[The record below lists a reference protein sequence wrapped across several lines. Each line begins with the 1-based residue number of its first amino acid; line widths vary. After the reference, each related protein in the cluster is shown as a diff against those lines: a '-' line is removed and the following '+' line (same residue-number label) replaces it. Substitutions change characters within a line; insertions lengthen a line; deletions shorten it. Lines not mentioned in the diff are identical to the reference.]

1 MDEQAMI
8 PFRADIDQA
17 VLDDLRERLGR
28 TRWPEQIPGSG
39 WDLGTDTSYLAE
51 LCAYW
56 RDGYDWRSTEAEL
69 NVWPQ
74 FVTRIG
80 GQQMHFIHARSP
92 HERAMPL
99 LITHGWPGSVFEFM
113 KILGPLTDPVSY
125 GGSPEDAFHVVAPS
139 IPGYL
144 FSGPTTERGWDVSK
158 VAAAE
163 DTLMT
168 RLGYPSYGAQGGDW
182 GSRISVEL
190 ALAFPDH
197 LRGIHL
203 NLVQAGPPNQSDPSW
218 KPTAEEAAEI
228 ARRERFARYERG
240 YSAIQATKPQ
250 TLSYALCDSPVGLAA
265 WIVEKFRTWSDC
277 DGNVEKRFSKDE
289 LLANITGY
297 WVTGTA
303 GSAARLYLESW
314 SRAQSPPSEY
324 VAVPT
329 GCALFPAEIAHPPR
343 GWAEK
348 VYNVVHWSEMAAG
361 GHFAAMEE
369 PIALVE
375 DIRAFFRSLR

>member
-1 MDEQAMI
+1 
-8 PFRADIDQA
+8 
-17 VLDDLRERLGR
+17 
-28 TRWPEQIPGSG
+28 
-39 WDLGTDTSYLAE
+39 
-51 LCAYW
+51 
-56 RDGYDWRSTEAEL
+56 
-69 NVWPQ
+69 
-74 FVTRIG
+74 
-80 GQQMHFIHARSP
+80 
-92 HERAMPL
+92 
-99 LITHGWPGSVFEFM
+99 
-113 KILGPLTDPVSY
+113 
-125 GGSPEDAFHVVAPS
+125 
-139 IPGYL
+139 
-144 FSGPTTERGWDVSK
+144 
-158 VAAAE
+158 
-163 DTLMT
+163 MT

-203 NLVQAGPPNQSDPSW
+203 NLVQAGPPNRSDPSW